1 MTSDLTLGTAQADTS
16 RRQRTLTKRN
26 QPQNRLARHG
36 RRTLRQ
42 QRNDS
47 AHPSQKGGSAYAL
60 LIVATLIIFGPFVL
74 ALLASL
80 RTNDDYITSTSIWPS
95 EWTFANYVSVFT
107 EVPMGRMIFNGLF
120 IAVLATAGNLFSSL
134 VAAFCLAK
142 LRFPGQAQ
150 LFAVTLFT
158 MLIPGAVTLIPLYT
172 IIRAVGLVDSPWALI
187 LPFWTGSAFAVFF
200 LRQHLLGIPHEMFE
214 AAILDGCSIPGTI
227 FRIYLPLVRGPL
239 SILAI
244 LNFLASWNDLL
255 GPLIY
260 LNTPEKMTP
269 TVGLTYF
276 QGQYTTNFP
285 VVLAG
290 ALVILVPTTII
301 FLIFNRQ
308 LRHGLLI
315 GGLK

>member
-1 MTSDLTLGTAQADTS
+1 MSSDLGLTRPSASGPRQKTNVQKKVRTRNGTVDHGKKNGWAYGLLTL
-16 RRQRTLTKRN
+16 
-26 QPQNRLARHG
+26 
-36 RRTLRQ
+36 
-42 QRNDS
+42 
-47 AHPSQKGGSAYAL
+47 
-60 LIVATLIIFGPFVL
+60 ATLIIFGPFLL

-80 RTNDDYITSTSIWPS
+80 RTNDDYTTSTSIWPS
-95 EWTFANYVSVFT
+95 EWTLGNYLSVFT
-107 EVPMGRMIFNGLF
+107 DIPMGRMIFNGLF
-120 IAVLATAGNLFSSL
+120 IAVLATGGNLLASL
-134 VAAFCLAK
+134 IAAFCLAK
-142 LRFPGQAQ
+142 LRFPGRSQ
-150 LFAVTLFT
+150 LFGLTLFT

-172 IIRAVGLVDSPWALI
+172 IIRAVGLVDTPWALI
-187 LPFWTGSAFAVFF
+187 LPFWTGSAFSVFF

-255 GPLIY
+255 GPLVY
-260 LNTPEKMTP
+260 LNSPEKMTP

-308 LRHGLLI
+308 LRHGMLI

>member
-1 MTSDLTLGTAQADTS
+1 MTYDLGLVTAEVS
-16 RRQRTLTKRN
+16 EEKRKH
-26 QPQNRLARHG
+26 A
-36 RRTLRQ
+36 RQ
-42 QRNDS
+42 QQ
-47 AHPSQKGGSAYAL
+47 ATAEKGKKNGWAYAL
-60 LIVATLIIFGPFVL
+60 LTLATAIIFGPFLL

-80 RTNDDYITSTSIWPS
+80 RSNDDYTTSTSVWPN
-95 EWTFANYVSVFT
+95 EWTLDNYVSVFT
-107 EVPMGRMIFNGLF
+107 DIPMGRMIFNGLF
-120 IAVLATAGNLFSSL
+120 IAVLATAGNLLASL
-134 VAAFCLAK
+134 IAAFCLAK
-142 LRFPGQAQ
+142 LRFPGRSQ
-150 LFAVTLFT
+150 LFGVTLFT

-200 LRQHLLGIPHEMFE
+200 FRQHLLGIPNEMFE
-214 AAILDGCSIPGTI
+214 AAVLDGCSIPGTI

-255 GPLIY
+255 GPLVY
-260 LNTPEKMTP
+260 LNSPEKMTP

-308 LRHGLLI
+308 LRHGMLI

>member
-1 MTSDLTLGTAQADTS
+1 MSSDVDISTVPATEPDPNSLPRDSVEKNVS
-16 RRQRTLTKRN
+16 RRHPGSQRHKN
-26 QPQNRLARHG
+26 G
-36 RRTLRQ
+36 WV
-42 QRNDS
+42 
-47 AHPSQKGGSAYAL
+47 YVL
-60 LIVATLIIFGPFVL
+60 LILATVIIFGPFLL

-80 RTNDDYITSTSIWPS
+80 RTNDDYITSSSIWPS
-95 EWTFANYVSVFT
+95 AWTLHNYRSVFT
-107 EVPMGRMIFNGLF
+107 DVPMGRMIFNGLF
-120 IAVLATAGNLFSSL
+120 IAILATAGNLLASL
-134 VAAFCLAK
+134 VAAFSLAK
-142 LRFPGQAQ
+142 LRFPGRSQ
-150 LFAVTLFT
+150 LFGVTLFT

-214 AAILDGCSIPGTI
+214 AAVLDGCSIPGTI
-227 FRIYLPLVRGPL
+227 FRIYLPLIRGPL

-255 GPLIY
+255 GPLVY
-260 LNTPEKMTP
+260 LNSPEKMTP

-290 ALVILVPTTII
+290 ALVILVPTTIV

-308 LRHGLLI
+308 LRHGMLI